1 MTLFDVYPINDITI
15 VKAKGSYVWD
25 DKGEQYL
32 DLYGGH
38 AVISI
43 GHTHPHWVKRIEE
56 QLEKIAFYSN
66 SIKIPLQQQL
76 AEKLGKISGKED
88 YQLFLCNSGAEA
100 NENALK
106 LASFHNGRKK
116 VIAFSKSFH
125 GRTSLAVSA
134 TDNKNY
140 IAPVNETENVIFLP
154 FNDEEA
160 LEDCF
165 KENGKEISSV
175 IVEGI
180 QGVGGI
186 NVAEEDFLRKIR
198 QFCDEYGATYIA
210 DSIQCGYGRSGKF
223 FSHDFAGVNADIYT
237 MAKGMG
243 NGFPV
248 AGIIIAP
255 HIKPKHFQ
263 LGTTFGG
270 NHLACAAALAVLE
283 IIEGEKLMGNAVM
296 VGKYIKD
303 ELENIRELRR
313 IRGRGLMIGFDV
325 TDELKDLRKNL
336 LWNQKIF
343 TGESKPNVI
352 RLLPSLALKKR
363 DAEDFIEALKE
374 EIALL
379 SNEQNVE
386 VSPTIQV
393 GTPTGESASDATD
406 A

>member
-1 MTLFDVYPINDITI
+1 MNLFDVYPINNITI
-15 VKAKGSYVWD
+15 TKAKGSYVWD

-56 QLEKIAFYSN
+56 QLNKIAFYSN
-66 SIKIPLQQQL
+66 SIKIPLQEEL
-76 AEKLGKISGKED
+76 AEKLGKMSGKDE

-116 VIAFSKSFH
+116 VIAFNKAFH

-140 IAPVNETENVIFLP
+140 IAPVNETDNVIFLP
-154 FNDEEA
+154 FNDEQA
-160 LEDCF
+160 LEDAF
-165 KENGKEISSV
+165 KKYGQEISSV
-175 IVEGI
+175 IIEGI

-186 NVAEEDFLRKIR
+186 NVADNSFLKKIR
-198 QFCDEYGATYIA
+198 ALCDEHGAVYIA
-210 DSIQCGYGRSGKF
+210 DSVQCGYGRSGKF
-223 FSHDFAGVNADIYT
+223 FSHDFAGVNADIYS

-243 NGFPV
+243 NGFPIG
-248 AGIIIAP
+248 GIIIAP

-283 IIEGEKLMGNAVM
+283 VMEEEKLMGNAVM
-296 VGKYIKD
+296 IGNYLKE
-303 ELENIRELRR
+303 ELEKMDVLHN

-325 TDELKDLRKNL
+325 PEELKDLKKNL
-336 LWNQKIF
+336 LINQKIF
-343 TGESKPNVI
+343 TGEAKPNVI

-363 DAEDFIEALKE
+363 DAEHFIEAVKE
-374 EIALL
+374 EA
-379 SNEQNVE
+379 
-386 VSPTIQV
+386 SPNPSQ
-393 GTPTGESASDATD
+393 GGA
-406 A
+406 